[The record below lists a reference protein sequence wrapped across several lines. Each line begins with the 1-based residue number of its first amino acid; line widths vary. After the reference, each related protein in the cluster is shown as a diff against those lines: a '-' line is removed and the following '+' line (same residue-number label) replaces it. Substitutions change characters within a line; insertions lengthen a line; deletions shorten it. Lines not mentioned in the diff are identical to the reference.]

1 MNTKNLIR
9 QQIIQQRKQLD
20 CTFQFQKSVQIAE
33 HLLRHVLWQ
42 NAQHIAC
49 YLAYKCE
56 VDTTPIIQAIW
67 RQNKTCYLPTLTEL
81 YADYTMEF
89 SLYQASTALEKNRYG
104 ILQPAYKSENNR
116 IAIENI
122 DLILVPLVA
131 YDARGN
137 RLGMGAG
144 FYDRA
149 LNFKQIV
156 RVTKPLIIGLA
167 YSLQQVE
174 QIPIETWDVGL
185 DGVVTENGVSLF
197 INL

>member
-49 YLAYKCE
+49 YLAYKGE

-67 RQNKTCYLPTLTEL
+67 QQSKHCYLPAIGPDR
-81 YADYTMEF
+81 ADFNMRF
-89 SLYQASTALEKNRYG
+89 ARHQPSSVMEKNRYG
-104 ILQPAYKSENNR
+104 ITQPVLDTSNA
-116 IAIENI
+116 IAAE
-122 DLILVPLVA
+122 DLDVVLVPLVA

-149 LNFKQIV
+149 FAFKKW
-156 RVTKPLIIGLA
+156 RTKPLLIGVA
-167 YSLQQVE
+167 YNLQEVNSLPSAE
-174 QIPIETWDVGL
+174 WDVAL
-185 DGVVTENGVSLF
+185 DGVVTESGLHKF
-197 INL
+197 C